1 LCLLWLLCLLWFA
14 VRAFVFSRRLT
25 QNASMA
31 MTRTRLVLV
40 LFLALGSLQC
50 NGSANTTTNTNTPPR
65 DAAANIV
72 VSTFGYQVVNIWP
85 HDPGAFTQ
93 GLAFLDGKLIESTGQ
108 EGRSSLRS
116 VELETG
122 KVLKKVEVPLPFF
135 AEGLALLNN
144 KIYQLTW
151 QHQLGF
157 IYDAQTLQ
165 KTGEFTYSGEG
176 WGLTTD
182 GRSLVLSD
190 GSNRLRF
197 IDPDS
202 FRVIKTIAVLDGKTP
217 INELNELEYVNGEIY
232 ANVWHDDR
240 IAVIDPQTGLVT
252 AWIDLRGLLQ
262 PGDVQDREAVLNGI
276 AYDQK
281 SNRLFVTGKLWPRL
295 FEIRVK
301 R

>member
-1 LCLLWLLCLLWFA
+1 
-14 VRAFVFSRRLT
+14 
-25 QNASMA
+25 
-31 MTRTRLVLV
+31 VLV
-40 LFLALGSLQC
+40 LGLASLQC
-50 NGSANTTTNTNTPPR
+50 NGAANTNTNTPPK
-65 DAAANIV
+65 DPPANLV
-72 VSTFGYQVVNIWP
+72 VSQFAYQIVNIWP
-85 HDPGAFTQ
+85 HDPNAFTQ
-93 GLAFLDGKLIESTGQ
+93 GLVFLDGKLLESTGQ

-122 KVLKKVEVPLPFF
+122 KVLKRVEVPLPYF

-151 QHQLGF
+151 QHERGF
-157 IYDAQTLQ
+157 IYDPQTLQ

-176 WGLTTD
+176 WGLTAD

-232 ANVWHDDR
+232 ANIWHDDR

-252 AWIDLRGLLQ
+252 AWIDLSGLLP
-262 PGDVQDREAVLNGI
+262 PGDVQDPEAVLNGI

-295 FEIRVK
+295 FEIKIK